1 MENAKYEVLLS
12 HLYGWNKEIHKNHD
26 HHNKGPGQDLK

>member
-1 MENAKYEVLLS
+1 MENAKYEVLCT
-12 HLYGWNKEIHKNHD
+12 HLPEGNTEIHKNFQ

>member
-12 HLYGWNKEIHKNHD
+12 HLSGGNKEIHKNLR